1 MSVAYLVRGIAS
13 RYSIWRPFPRLFS
26 RLGHVTEV
34 VKNLPNFVEYM
45 RRREDRGRQ
54 GDLQGQSVVE
64 ICPICVL
71 SLAFVIP
78 NATGPTGLQFCAS
91 ISIQI
96 YSDSL
101 AAGVYHLTKQGH
113 DSGDH
118 HMKRGNRASRR

>member
-1 MSVAYLVRGIAS
+1 MSVAS
-13 RYSIWRPFPRLFS
+13 SPWPFPRLFS

-45 RRREDRGRQ
+45 RRREDRGPQ

-64 ICPICVL
+64 ICPTCVL

-78 NATGPTGLQFCAS
+78 NVTGPTGLQFCAS
-91 ISIQI
+91 IRNRNAVNPSIQI

-101 AAGVYHLTKQGH
+101 AAGAAGVYHLTKQGH

-118 HMKRGNRASRR
+118 HI